1 MLLKHWLPNFEKS
14 FHPFLLLSIDTRNK
28 KNWHCNVY
36 FDEKDF
42 ERLNEP
48 NSYQTPLGLLPEKS
62 TQYDWDKFIV
72 CSMSRSRHLILLIH
86 VWMSIDFLKIDLSET
101 IVRI

>member
-14 FHPFLLLSIDTRNK
+14 FHPFLLLSIDTQNE
-28 KNWHCNVY
+28 KNLHLNVY

-42 ERLNEP
+42 DGLNEP
-48 NSYQTPLGLLPEKS
+48 NSYQTPLGLLPEIS
-62 TQYDWDKFIV
+62 ILYDWDKFIV
-72 CSMSRSRHLILLIH
+72 CSTSRSRHLILLIY
-86 VWMSIDFLKIDLSET
+86 VWMSIDFLEIDLSET